1 MERRAKAATCL
12 SGTRVPL
19 VAQTARRPMF
29 ARAAVAPG
37 TATGSA
43 CAPRSGTA
51 TSRRSRATSS
61 VFVSRVSPNPRP
73 TLCFS
78 WPEQDGCCGSAGR
91 LPFDL
96 LAFCLPV
103 VRWKARHGPT
113 SRKDSASCSPT
124 ASAMSLLTRRVE
136 LGQVGGSLWQIVAKN
151 RYGSAV
157 PLGWAASLHFFPPS
171 LPPTRTSGAAMPW
184 GG

>member
-1 MERRAKAATCL
+1 MVRII
-12 SGTRVPL
+12 PH
-19 VAQTARRPMF
+19 P
-29 ARAAVAPG
+29 RAAP
-37 TATGSA
+37 
-43 CAPRSGTA
+43 CAVEVIPTTRPVWRPLTTKRRSPLTRLPRSA
-51 TSRRSRATSS
+51 S
-61 VFVSRVSPNPRP
+61 VSRVSLNPRR
-73 TLCFS
+73 THCFS